1 MLIGSKRAA
10 GTAHIRLPHPD
21 SDLVGLD
28 EYSAEVLPQD
38 KAAKVK
44 EVEARGVLVAMT
56 ATA

>member
-1 MLIGSKRAA
+1 MIGSKRAA